1 MIGIDIIRNNPDS
14 VRIAMDNRGQAA
26 QIDRVIEL
34 DATRRALIM
43 QTDKLKS
50 RRNDVSRNIGQQKNV
65 PQELIE
71 EMRRVGAQIK
81 QADQEIKGSEEEIK
95 KVLLEIPNIPDDD
108 VPIGR
113 DETSNVLVKT
123 VGEKPSFDFTP
134 LPHWEL
140 GVNLGIIDFE
150 RGAKLSGSRFY
161 VLNGMGAKLQRALI
175 DWMLDLHVD
184 QNGYQEMYLPY
195 MVNSESAIGSGQLP
209 KFSDTMYH
217 DAEDDLWMVPTA
229 EVPLTNLHK
238 NEIIDP
244 GTLPIKY
251 VAHTPCF
258 RREKAAAGRDTRG
271 IKRVHQFEKVELF
284 QFVEPGFSGPALLQ
298 LMADAVQVCFQL
310 GLHHRVVELCTG
322 ELGSVAAKSYDIE
335 IWAPGS
341 SEWLEVSSC
350 SNCRD
355 YQARRAK
362 IRYRSSPE
370 SRPEFVHTLNGSGLA
385 LPRVLIGIIE
395 SGQQPDGSIVIP
407 EVLHDYTGFKMID

>member
-1 MIGIDIIRNNPDS
+1 MIGIDIIRNNPES
-14 VRIAMDNRGQAA
+14 VRLAMDNRGQAA

-65 PQELIE
+65 PQELVE

-95 KVLLEIPNIPDDD
+95 KVLLDIPNIPDDD

-113 DETSNVLVKT
+113 DEAANVLVKT

-134 LPHWEL
+134 QPHWEL

-161 VLNGMGAKLQRALI
+161 VLNRMGAKLQRALI

-217 DAEDDLWMVPTA
+217 DVEDDLWMVPTA
-229 EVPLTNLHK
+229 EVPLANLHK

-284 QFVEPGFSGPALLQ
+284 QFVEPDFSGTALLQ
-298 LMADAVQVCFQL
+298 LMADAEQVCFQL

-395 SGQQPDGSIVIP
+395 SGQQADGSIVIP
-407 EVLHDYTGFKMID
+407 EVLHEYTGFKMID

>member
-1 MIGIDIIRNNPDS
+1 MASSPGIADGEHNFSN
-14 VRIAMDNRGQAA
+14 
-26 QIDRVIEL
+26 
-34 DATRRALIM
+34 AT
-43 QTDKLKS
+43 
-50 RRNDVSRNIGQQKNV
+50 
-65 PQELIE
+65 
-71 EMRRVGAQIK
+71 
-81 QADQEIKGSEEEIK
+81 EEEIK

-175 DWMLDLHVD
+175 DLMLDLHVD

-217 DAEDDLWMVPTA
+217 DSEDDLWMVPTA

-271 IKRVHQFEKVELF
+271 IKRGHQFEKVELF
-284 QFVEPGFSGPALLQ
+284 QFVEPDFSGPALLQ
-298 LMADAVQVCFQL
+298 LTADAVQVCFQL
-310 GLHHRVVELCTG
+310 GLSKC
-322 ELGSVAAKSYDIE
+322 
-335 IWAPGS
+335 
-341 SEWLEVSSC
+341 
-350 SNCRD
+350 
-355 YQARRAK
+355 
-362 IRYRSSPE
+362 
-370 SRPEFVHTLNGSGLA
+370 
-385 LPRVLIGIIE
+385 LPN
-395 SGQQPDGSIVIP
+395 
-407 EVLHDYTGFKMID
+407 KK

>member
-284 QFVEPGFSGPALLQ
+284 QFVEPDFSGPALLQ
-298 LMADAVQVCFQL
+298 LTADAVQVCFQL

-370 SRPEFVHTLNGSGLA
+370 GRPEFVHTLNGSGLA

-407 EVLHDYTGFKMID
+407 EVLHEYTGFKMID